1 MGNTGVPQP
10 IPAAA
15 TPFCFAPSPHNP
27 VASLAQETSAPSSS
41 PRERG
46 EGKGREAEEIDS
58 LAQSEREGER
68 KRERERAR
76 DGYVKVL
83 VAAGILVYGN
93 AILVGGERGMLR
105 EGGRLSVHVLF

>member
-1 MGNTGVPQP
+1 MPQP
-10 IPAAA
+10 SPAIP
-15 TPFCFAPSPHNP
+15 FSLVFAPSPLKP
-27 VASLAQETSAPSSS
+27 VASSAQEISAPSSS